1 MGRTDLK
8 KTKGISIRVIHAAMI
23 ASLVVTAALLI
34 FSIRQNSE
42 VFSALNT
49 ETGNYVVRQNA
60 AHELMEASDYLTE
73 MAQRFTQDGDVT
85 FMNNYFEEA
94 NSSRRREK
102 AITAMSEN
110 DADPA
115 LMEQLQ
121 EAMEESQALMFRE
134 YYAMRL
140 VAEARGMT
148 DIPENLRAI
157 ELTKEDSFMLPEDKM
172 DRARE
177 MVMGS
182 EYYQSKE
189 IIRTRLKTNL
199 EMLNQQMNATRQKTS
214 DRMMRDLGIVRILI
228 IIMTVLLAAMI
239 LLTARVGTLPL
250 IEAVRAA
257 REGKPVPVVGS
268 KEFRYMAESYNEMH
282 REREAARAA
291 ADDPG
296 EEAAEKAGAGAED
309 AAEEGKASG
318 AAGTGEEKKA
328 SGAEGGAEGKQ
339 ASGAEGAEDGKN
351 GNGTAHTE
359 G

>member
-34 FSIRQNSE
+34 LSIRQNSE

-110 DADPA
+110 DADPV
-115 LMEQLQ
+115 LIEQLQ

-140 VAEARGMT
+140 VAEAQGMT

-189 IIRTRLKTNL
+189 IIRTRLKTDL

-228 IIMTVLLAAMI
+228 IIMIVLLAAMI

-296 EEAAEKAGAGAED
+296 EADAE
-309 AAEEGKASG
+309 KASG

-339 ASGAEGAEDGKN
+339 ASGTEGAGDGKN